1 MKQMINA
8 GEQSA
13 LPSTSGIIIH
23 RAFLYDLFLR
33 VVSLG
38 RERAYRQKALDLAS
52 LKTGDSVLDIGC
64 GTGTLAI
71 AARQRVGPSGRVYGV
86 DASPEMLARAGKKAS
101 KAGAEVVFKNA
112 VVEALPF
119 PDSQFDAV
127 LSTVMLHHLGRKARQ
142 QCAHE
147 VRRVL
152 KPGGRVL
159 AVDFARPAKGK
170 RGLLDHFH
178 HHGYVDLN
186 DLVALFTE
194 AGLKTVRNG
203 ALGIGDLQFVLASVP
218 TARDHVHCE

>member
-13 LPSTSGIIIH
+13 LPSTTGMIIH
-23 RAFLYDLFLR
+23 RALLYDLFLL

-86 DASPEMLARAGKKAS
+86 DASPEMLARAGRKAN
-101 KAGAEVVFKNA
+101 KAGAEVVFKNGIA
-112 VVEALPF
+112 EGLPF
-119 PDSQFDAV
+119 PDGEFDAV

-159 AVDFARPAKGK
+159 AVDFAKPAQGK
-170 RGLLDHFH
+170 KGLLDHFH
-178 HHGYVDLN
+178 HHG
-186 DLVALFTE
+186 
-194 AGLKTVRNG
+194 
-203 ALGIGDLQFVLASVP
+203 
-218 TARDHVHCE
+218 